1 MTHRTLTAA
10 FGLALQVLLTAA
22 QAQSPAPTANLQ
34 EVTVQGGQLTQKAFD
49 TPAAVQHID
58 ARAIQEAGPRINLS
72 EALAQVPGV
81 VALNRNNYA
90 QDVQISIRGFG
101 ARAAFGL
108 RGIRLITDGIPATTP
123 DGQGQASTVALGS
136 AARMEVLSG
145 PLAQLYGNASG
156 GVIQTFTREAGAQP
170 QLDVSSTWG
179 SFGLQRHDVQLS
191 GRMGP
196 TSQVGVVVDYS
207 LFDTDGYRSNSA
219 ASRKHFNGVITS
231 DLSADT
237 RLRVVANVFD
247 MPEAKDPLGLT
258 QVQWQAD
265 PRQAGNRALVNDVR
279 KSVQQSQL
287 GLVLEHRIH
296 ADLKTQWRVY
306 SGTRQNLQYQA
317 GRVQQP
323 LASGA
328 WVSLDR
334 EFTGLGGQLKGGW
347 RHALGRF
354 EWVGGL
360 DLDRSEELRQGGA
373 TTSGQITGG
382 LSRRETNVASN
393 SDAYAQINWHF
404 LDAQGQNP
412 YSFTAGLR
420 RSQVKLSNTDD
431 LPATDGDG
439 SGSVRYTATQ
449 PVLGATW
456 HATDTLNVY
465 ANWGKGLETPT
476 LAEAAYSVED
486 SAIIGKFNTALKAS
500 RSTHTEAGLKWRPA
514 PTAEVGA
521 AVFRIKTDNEIVT
534 QLSNTGR
541 TAFANAAR
549 TQREGL
555 ELGWQQRWSTQW
567 RSQLSAT
574 WLQAS
579 YDSDFTTPSGLVKAG
594 NRMPGIPD
602 KQLFASLQWSER
614 SEKGSIEPAAYPTS
628 AAPLG
633 WSAAIEGVLRS
644 GLWANDLNDAD
655 ARAGSFAL
663 VNLKL
668 RHRSQWGPVRAE
680 AWLGVDNATDRKTVG
695 SVIVNQAGRQFFES
709 GLPRNEMVGLKLS
722 VPL

>member
-1 MTHRTLTAA
+1 MKHSTLTGAC
-10 FGLALQVLLTAA
+10 GLALQGLLTAA
-22 QAQSPAPTANLQ
+22 HAQSPALP

-179 SFGLQRHDVQLS
+179 SYGLQRHDVQLS

-196 TSQVGVVVDYS
+196 SSQVGVVVDYS
-207 LFDTDGYRSNSA
+207 LFDTEGYRSNSA
-219 ASRKHFNGVITS
+219 ASRKHFNSVITS

-237 RLRVVANVFD
+237 RLRVIANVFD

-258 QVQWQAD
+258 QAQWQAD
-265 PRQAGNRALVNDVR
+265 PSQAGNRALVNDVR

-296 ADLKTQWRVY
+296 ADLRTMWRVY

-317 GRVQQP
+317 GRAQQP

-334 EFTGLGGQLKGGW
+334 EFAGLGGQLKGGW

-373 TTSGQITGG
+373 TTSGQITGS
-382 LSRRETNVASN
+382 LTRQETNVASN
-393 SDAYAQINWHF
+393 TDAYVQLNWHF
-404 LDAQGQNP
+404 LDAQGHNP

-431 LPATDGDG
+431 LPATDGNG
-439 SGSVRYTATQ
+439 SGSVRYAATQ

-456 HATDTLNVY
+456 HATEALNVY

-476 LAEAAYSVED
+476 LAEAAYSVENN
-486 SAIIGKFNTALKAS
+486 AIIGKFNTALQAS

-541 TAFANAAR
+541 TAFVNAAR

-555 ELGWQQRWSTQW
+555 EIGWQQRWSTQW

-579 YDSDFTTPSGLVKAG
+579 YDSDFTTPSGVVKAG

-602 KQLFASLQWSER
+602 KQLFASLQWSEQ
-614 SEKGSIEPAAYPTS
+614 SSTGPAANPVAS
-628 AAPLG
+628 APLG
-633 WSAAIEGVLRS
+633 WSAALEGVLRS

-663 VNLKL
+663 LNLKL

>member
-1 MTHRTLTAA
+1 MKHSTLTGAC
-10 FGLALQVLLTAA
+10 GLALQGLLTAA
-22 QAQSPAPTANLQ
+22 HAQSPALP
-34 EVTVQGGQLTQKAFD
+34 EVTVLGGQLSQKAFD
-49 TPAAVQHID
+49 TPATVQHIN

-179 SFGLQRHDVQLS
+179 NYGLQRHDVQLS

-196 TSQVGVVVDYS
+196 SSQVGVVVDYS
-207 LFDTDGYRSNSA
+207 LFDTEGYRSNSA
-219 ASRKHFNGVITS
+219 ASRKHFNSVITS

-237 RLRVVANVFD
+237 RLRVIANVFD
-247 MPEAKDPLGLT
+247 MPKAKDPLGLT
-258 QVQWQAD
+258 QAQWQAD
-265 PRQAGNRALVNDVR
+265 PSQPGNRALVNDVR

-296 ADLKTQWRVY
+296 ADLRTMWRVY

-317 GRVQQP
+317 GRAQQP

-373 TTSGQITGG
+373 TTSGQITGS
-382 LSRRETNVASN
+382 LTRQETNVASN
-393 SDAYAQINWHF
+393 TDAYVQLNWHF
-404 LDAQGQNP
+404 LDAQGHNP

-431 LPATDGDG
+431 LPATDGNG
-439 SGSVRYTATQ
+439 SGSVRYAATQ

-456 HATDTLNVY
+456 HATEALNVY

-476 LAEAAYSVED
+476 LAEAAYSVENN
-486 SAIIGKFNTALKAS
+486 AIIGKFNTALKAS

-541 TAFANAAR
+541 TAFVNAAR

-555 ELGWQQRWSTQW
+555 EIGWQQRWSPQW

-579 YDSDFTTPSGLVKAG
+579 YDSDFTTPSGVVKAG

-614 SEKGSIEPAAYPTS
+614 SEKGSTEPAASPVAS
-628 AAPLG
+628 APLG
-633 WSAAIEGVLRS
+633 WSAALEGVLRS
-644 GLWANDLNDAD
+644 GMWANDLNDAD

-663 VNLKL
+663 LNLKL

-680 AWLGVDNATDRKTVG
+680 AWLGVDNLTDRKTVG